1 MFVCLLAFLVA
12 SGSSLVDARVP
23 LNGPGGPSTFLVRV
37 RQDLSREELEAR
49 LAPRRLLI
57 VGQIPQIGI
66 WIVEDTRPGWTEPPL
81 ATLAREPSVLW
92 AEPNGQVHVAGIT
105 PNDNYYQAQQWNL
118 RLIGLPEAWVFT
130 GGSAGPIAVIDTG
143 VDLDHPDLA
152 GKLWTN
158 GGEIAGNDLDD
169 DGNGYT
175 DDVHGWDFVSSDGSP
190 DDDHGHGSHVAGIA
204 AAQTDNGAG
213 VAGVAWESPIMPL
226 RVLNRNGEGGW
237 GDVLTAMVY
246 AADNGASVLN
256 LSLGQEPGD
265 PQNPVPVQAVQAT
278 ISYVQAA
285 GCLVVAAA
293 GNNDNQPAPV
303 MYPAASPGVVAVAA
317 TTQSDGAW
325 DRSNRG
331 PEVDVAAP
339 GVSIF
344 STTKNG
350 GYTWL
355 SGTSMATPHVS
366 GLAAL
371 LWSLDPGL
379 TADQVTHVITS
390 TARDVHTPGW
400 DERTGWGRIDA
411 QAAVFQ
417 LAQPEV
423 ALVAEPPSVLVAKE
437 TAAITA
443 TVTYSQSQSVPD
455 GLSVTFASS
464 LGRVNPQSDTTTDG
478 GVTATFSSTSG
489 FGEALV
495 VASVLGSPAG
505 STTIEVVPYRIYFPL
520 FWP

>member
-1 MFVCLLAFLVA
+1 GEIALLGLSA
-12 SGSSLVDARVP
+12 SGLHPRAEGILTQDAQTV
-23 LNGPGGPSTFLVRV
+23 LVRM
-37 RQDLSREELEAR
+37 RHSMSREEVADR
-49 LAPRRLLI
+49 LAPHGVRI
-57 VGQIPQIGI
+57 VGRIPQIDI
-66 WIVEDTRPGWTEPPL
+66 WIVKDTRSMQVRSPL
-81 ATLAREPSVLW
+81 TTLTQDREVLW
-92 AEPNGQVHVAGIT
+92 AEPDGRVHVAGIT
-105 PNDNYYQAQQWNL
+105 PNDNFYQAQQWNL

-130 GGSAGPIAVIDTG
+130 RGSTGPIAVIDTG

-158 GGEIAGNDLDD
+158 AGEIESNGVDD

-175 DDVHGWDFVSSDGSP
+175 DDVHGWDFVSSDGLP

-226 RVLNRNGEGGW
+226 RVLNSSGEGGW
-237 GDVLTAMVY
+237 ADVLMAMVY

-278 ISYVQAA
+278 ISYVQAG
-285 GCLVVAAA
+285 GCLVLAAA
-293 GNNDNQPAPV
+293 GNNDSQPAPV

-379 TADQVTHVITS
+379 KADQVTHVITS
-390 TARDVHTPGW
+390 TAHDVHTPGW

-411 QAAVFQ
+411 QVAVFQ

-423 ALVAEPPSVLVAKE
+423 ALVAEPPSVLVGKE
-437 TAAITA
+437 TASITA
-443 TVTYSQSQSVPD
+443 TVTYSQSQPAPD
-455 GLSVTFASS
+455 GLSVTFTSS

-495 VASVLGSPAG
+495 VASVLGNPAG
-505 STTIEVVPYRIYFPL
+505 STTIEVVPYRIYCPV